1 MAALWASTTLVCLA
15 ANMASPPVHFKQ
27 SVYVDESQQLDIQA
41 VQQAD
46 FKTLDN
52 TEKLDFSHSVVW
64 LKLEEVQPSDS
75 TVDWYLKFLP
85 AMLTEATVYVPDEFM
100 SNEWQVQTYTAN
112 ALALPFRLVP
122 NPNHG
127 AIYMRLRSPMD
138 FRMNLMVDVKD
149 KIDFVQRRMDMFV
162 IMVTTMTL
170 LALVLALVR
179 LGLNFNWL
187 SVGIASLSIC
197 IPAAWISG
205 MGMLP
210 FLTGIDQQFFHRV
223 FPLAMIGGMTSFFF
237 IWMVLATQLFKGGQ
251 WIRYLWIFSA
261 ALTLIWSGALFDSTV
276 AMMLAE
282 KVYRY
287 GQWVCFAVLLIQA
300 FQARHQLK
308 LRSEIGLFVL
318 LLLFVLTP
326 YPSAANLFK
335 PFVNPFGLG
344 DMHMISLVMLLR
356 TSLPLAVLVLTAWT
370 YDLLVSQRVKKINTQ
385 LAVTQD
391 ALDKESSRLKLQK
404 QFIAM
409 LTHELKNPLMASAMA
424 LGSIRQRLLGDE
436 QSLQR
441 VNAISYSLDEID
453 GIIERC
459 SEIDKYEQ
467 GYIPVT
473 IEPVPLG
480 VILSVVKNAQTSERI
495 YSIVRGCDEHQLVQ
509 TDMHYVK
516 AILNNLLNNALK
528 YAVPETLVEFKV
540 EAKQTEQHS
549 EIVFTVSNEVP
560 PDGAP
565 DPAQVFQRYYRAEWA
580 KQQSG
585 AGLGLWLAQS
595 MAHALGT
602 ELHYTHDQNMVTFHF
617 AIKA

>member
-1 MAALWASTTLVCLA
+1 
-15 ANMASPPVHFKQ
+15 
-27 SVYVDESQQLDIQA
+27 
-41 VQQAD
+41 
-46 FKTLDN
+46 
-52 TEKLDFSHSVVW
+52 
-64 LKLEEVQPSDS
+64 
-75 TVDWYLKFLP
+75 
-85 AMLTEATVYVPDEFM
+85 
-100 SNEWQVQTYTAN
+100 
-112 ALALPFRLVP
+112 
-122 NPNHG
+122 
-127 AIYMRLRSPMD
+127 
-138 FRMNLMVDVKD
+138 
-149 KIDFVQRRMDMFV
+149 
-162 IMVTTMTL
+162 
-170 LALVLALVR
+170 
-179 LGLNFNWL
+179 
-187 SVGIASLSIC
+187 
-197 IPAAWISG
+197 

-261 ALTLIWSGALFDSTV
+261 ALALIWSGALFDSTV

-287 GQWVCFAVLLIQA
+287 GQWVCFSVLLIQA

-370 YDLLVSQRVKKINTQ
+370 YDLLMSQRVKKINTQ

-602 ELHYTHDQNMVTFHF
+602 ELHYTHAQNMVTFHF

>member
-1 MAALWASTTLVCLA
+1 MVCWAADT
-15 ANMASPPVHFKQ
+15 ASPTAHFKQ
-27 SVYVDESQQLDIQA
+27 LVFVDTSQQMDIQA

-46 FKTLDN
+46 FKPMDYTH
-52 TEKLDFSHSVVW
+52 KLDFSDSVVW

-85 AMLTEATVYVPDEFM
+85 AMLTEATVFTQAEF
-100 SNEWQVQTYTAN
+100 NPEEWVANTYTAN
-112 ALALPFRLVP
+112 ALALPLRLGP
-122 NPNHG
+122 NPTHS
-127 AIYMRLRSPMD
+127 AIYMRLRSPLD

-149 KIDFVQRRMDMFV
+149 KIDFLQRRMDMFV

-197 IPAAWISG
+197 IPSAWISS

-210 FLTGIDQQFFHRV
+210 FLTGLDQQFFQRI
-223 FPLAMIGGMTSFFF
+223 FPLAMMGGMVSFFF

-251 WIRYLWIFSA
+251 WIKYLWIFFA
-261 ALTLIWSGALFDSTV
+261 ALALVWLGGLFDASI
-276 AMMLAE
+276 AMLLAE
-282 KVYRY
+282 NIYKY
-287 GQWVCFAVLLIQA
+287 GQWVCFAVLLLQA

-308 LRSEIGLFVL
+308 LPSEIGLFVL
-318 LLLFVLTP
+318 LLLFMLTP

-344 DMHMISLVMLLR
+344 DMPMISLFLLLR

-370 YDLLVSQRVKKINTQ
+370 FDLLVSQRVKRINTQ
-385 LAVTQD
+385 LAITQD

-424 LGSIRQRLLGDE
+424 LGSIRQRLLGDD

-473 IEPVPLG
+473 IEPVSLG
-480 VILSVVKNAQTSERI
+480 VIISVVKNAQTSERI

-528 YAVPETLVEFKV
+528 YAVPETLVEFKI
-540 EAKQTEQHS
+540 EAKPQGSQS

-602 ELHYTHDQNMVTFHF
+602 ELHYTHAHNMVTFHF